1 MEELSK
7 ENLEHI
13 LELCS
18 KTSQGPWVS
27 YVEGRNHQSGSN
39 FIMTGNEDIELIGA
53 TITDQDFI
61 ANAKKDI
68 PKLISEI
75 FRLRAL
81 LEMDR
86 NNNL

>member
-68 PKLISEI
+68 PKLNSEI